1 MKYDSI
7 RRRIFLKQLL
17 AAGGTLLTG
26 APGMLLTSCGND
38 DPKKN
43 VPPGNPD
50 DPYIPEITV
59 PDRPGMTVKGCVT
72 CRGKGVAGVAVSDG
86 CEVALTDA
94 GGLYYLPSKKET
106 GFVFVSV
113 PAGYEVPADGC
124 LPRFYRELAGG
135 EATERH
141 DFTLVEADNRSHALL
156 VLADI
161 HLSNRTDDLSQ
172 LRKGFL
178 PDIRALIEAYESA
191 ERKVYALTLGDES
204 WDEFWYSQAFAL
216 PESIN
221 ELKKI
226 GCTLFNCMGNHDNDP
241 YCADDWKAS
250 AAYRRLLGPTYYSF
264 NLGGVHYVV
273 LDSIRYVN
281 KGGAPGSA
289 GDRSYDNYVAEQQLA
304 WLEKDLAVLSDR
316 SAPLVVAM
324 HSPLYA
330 RPVSLDAAGSPVQS
344 LSLKNGQALMDCLAG
359 FTNVKLITGHAHIN
373 YVSEISEALTE
384 YNVGAVCASWWW
396 TGAEGYAGNHICKD
410 GSPGGYGVVEAD
422 GKNLKWFYKSIGCD
436 EAYQFRACDL
446 NEVQITAARYA
457 PHSSDVIL
465 SEFAGEYARENKNN
479 EVLINIWGYDSKW
492 SVQVTEGGVPLPVV
506 RVATRDPLHIISYE
520 AKRLDNR
527 APVGSTVASCLTT
540 HLFKVR
546 ATAPDTP
553 LEIRVTDRYG
563 RQFKETMTRP
573 KAFGCEM
580 M

>member
-1 MKYDSI
+1 M
-7 RRRIFLKQLL
+7 
-17 AAGGTLLTG
+17 TG
-26 APGMLLTSCGND
+26 APGVLLTSCGKD

-50 DPYIPEITV
+50 DPDIPDITV

-113 PAGYEVPADGC
+113 PAGYEAPAADG
-124 LPRFYRELAGG
+124 LPRFYRTLAGG
-135 EATERH
+135 EAAERH
-141 DFTLVEADNRSHALL
+141 DFTLTATDNRSHALL

-161 HLSNRTDDLSQ
+161 HLSDRTDDLSQ
-172 LRKGFL
+172 LRKSFL

-191 ERKVYALTLGDES
+191 GRKVYALTLGDES

-264 NLGGVHYVV
+264 NLGNLHYVV
-273 LDSIRYVN
+273 LDSIQYVN
-281 KGGAPGSA
+281 TGGAPGA
-289 GDRSYDNYVAEQQLA
+289 VGNRSYNNFITEQQLA
-304 WLEKDLAVLSDR
+304 WLKKDLATVSDR

-330 RPVSLDAAGSPVQS
+330 KPVSLDAAGNPEQK
-344 LSLKNGQALMDCLAG
+344 LSLKNGNDLVACLTG
-359 FTNVKLITGHAHIN
+359 FTNVKILTGHAHIN
-373 YVSEISEALTE
+373 YVSEVSASVTE
-384 YNVGAVCASWWW
+384 HNVGAVCASWWW

-422 GKNLKWFYKSIGCD
+422 GNDLKWLYKSIGHAA
-436 EAYQFRACDL
+436 AYQFRAYDL
-446 NEVQITAARYA
+446 NETQITAARYA
-457 PHSSDVIL
+457 PRSTDAIL
-465 SEFAGEYARENKNN
+465 SEFVGEYAQENKNN

-492 SVQVTEGGVPLPVV
+492 SVEVTESGVALPVV
-506 RVATRDPLHIISYE
+506 RVAARDPLHIISYE

-527 APVGSTVASCLTT
+527 APVGSTVASCPTT

-546 ATAPDTP
+546 AARPDTP

-563 RQFKETMTRP
+563 RTYRETMMRP
-573 KAFGCEM
+573 KALEWGM
-580 M
+580 K